1 LFQGL
6 FPREAFF
13 HKLYATAEEVVNEIE
28 AYSLAMAFPINGE
41 VAKLRNSKGIVSIK
55 VICLLPRPCYYCF
68 TVTLLLLLHCNPG
81 YDRHDLKI
89 SILLNA

>member
-1 LFQGL
+1 MFQGL

-55 VICLLPRPCYYCF
+55 VICLLPP
-68 TVTLLLLLHCNPG
+68 LLLLLHCNRA
-81 YDRHDLKI
+81 YDRDDLKI